1 MAREPA
7 FADPDEERQYLE
19 RVKQELD
26 AARTKEE
33 VVEVWRRH
41 YLKIGHRKLGRLLLG
56 RPVAELLRSRE

>member
-1 MAREPA
+1 MAREPV
-7 FADPDEERQYLE
+7 FADPDEERRYLE
-19 RVKQELD
+19 QVKQELD
-26 AARTKEE
+26 AARTKE